1 MARRDV
7 APLVAWVHDAEDLQF
22 IRAGRRQ
29 PQFRVVARPALLS
42 SEGRRRRRRTA
53 RGSLVF
59 ANLETTVPLV
69 VRCGSPI
76 GASVALW
83 REPGCPVSRDA
94 LAIEVLAEWRVL
106 RPASKHGYR
115 GASAKGVVTSG
126 AARRALRHSMNE
138 RLLSSPRPECCHP
151 SDNAG
156 EWISTWCVKRASN
169 ITCVKVRLVARLTHQ
184 VTPKRVVS
192 WCACGLVVWGGA
204 HLSIASSHV
213 EDLV

>member
-1 MARRDV
+1 MTYETPASRPPHCSFRAKGATHASSLETRGTAKGGVDLPMASV
-7 APLVAWVHDAEDLQF
+7 ALV
-22 IRAGRRQ
+22 
-29 PQFRVVARPALLS
+29 
-42 SEGRRRRRRTA
+42 
-53 RGSLVF
+53 
-59 ANLETTVPLV
+59 ANLETTVRLV

-94 LAIEVLAEWRVL
+94 VAIEVLAEWRVP

-156 EWISTWCVKRASN
+156 E
-169 ITCVKVRLVARLTHQ
+169 
-184 VTPKRVVS
+184 
-192 WCACGLVVWGGA
+192 
-204 HLSIASSHV
+204 
-213 EDLV
+213 